1 MPNNRLLPRFS
12 FHHAAH
18 QVAIAVIALSILDQL
33 LGGTAL
39 LFAPGAVLNHF
50 ELWRPFTGL
59 AIASSP
65 MEIVFGALIIYS
77 IGGSLEASWGRK
89 RFLLVALGIPFTAE
103 CLTLLAYSALSGATQ
118 IGHGGASMII
128 STIWIAY
135 GLRAA
140 FSGHLLNFWG
150 SPLKGETFALIGLG
164 FVVLAG
170 VFSSFLLVL
179 PDLLAAGLTYIYMYN
194 RTIFDLSELK
204 RRLEL
209 AFYNWKLR
217 RLKKRSGLHVV
228 KGTREDEDPTN
239 RYH

>member
-1 MPNNRLLPRFS
+1 MPNNPLLARLS

-18 QVAIAVIALSILDQL
+18 QVAIGVIALSILDQL

-39 LFAPGAVLNHF
+39 LFIPGAVLHHF
-50 ELWRPFTGL
+50 ELWRPLTGL

-89 RFLLVALGIPFTAE
+89 RFLVVALGIPFIAE
-103 CLTLLAYSALSGATQ
+103 CLTLMAYIALSGSGQ
-118 IGHGGASMII
+118 VGYGGASMVI

-170 VFSSFLLVL
+170 VFSGFLVVL
-179 PDLLAAGLTYIYMYN
+179 PDLFAAGLTYLYMYN
-194 RTIFDLSELK
+194 RRIFDLSEIR

-217 RLKKRSGLHVV
+217 RLKRKSGLHVV
-228 KGTREDEDPTN
+228 KGAREDEDPAN